1 MNKINDNKKSKI
13 EIPDVVRAYY
23 SKIGKMGGET
33 NKKKGSEY
41 FKWVRSH
48 AKKGKNV

>member
-1 MNKINDNKKSKI
+1 MDKKQIIS
-13 EIPDVVRAYY
+13 EHMAR
-23 SKIGKMGGET
+23 IGKKGGEV

-48 AKKGKNV
+48 GTKKKIINK